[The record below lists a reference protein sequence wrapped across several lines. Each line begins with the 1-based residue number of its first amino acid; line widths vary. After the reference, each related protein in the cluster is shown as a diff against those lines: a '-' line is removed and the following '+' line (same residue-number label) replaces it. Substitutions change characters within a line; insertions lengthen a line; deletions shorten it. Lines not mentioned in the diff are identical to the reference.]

1 MYTVFE
7 WLHLNKPNQTKQ
19 TILRQTY
26 AQMIIWNEAYSFYL
40 ELVEREREKKQQRKQ
55 RRANEFKQNHA
66 MAKTILSKN

>member
-1 MYTVFE
+1 MYAAFE

-40 ELVEREREKKQQRKQ
+40 ELVEREREKTATKAEKGKWIQAEPCNGK
-55 RRANEFKQNHA
+55 NYFK
-66 MAKTILSKN
+66 